1 MGSVCSS
8 MSSSC
13 LQGQVRFGG
22 GVLLFI
28 LGSSLGGVGPVRG
41 LRGGGS
47 GSIFFYINVK
57 AVNLCSYAQFYS
69 SANYAINYHLNKT
82 QRKIVYL

>member
-1 MGSVCSS
+1 MYKRSS

-41 LRGGGS
+41 LRGGRGS
-47 GSIFFYINVK
+47 TLGPRWVIGGSPIFGGHPWVPAEN
-57 AVNLCSYAQFYS
+57 
-69 SANYAINYHLNKT
+69 
-82 QRKIVYL
+82 